1 MKDRLLS
8 LLANDRLMRLMRPV
22 RRNGAT
28 IFFLHRFH
36 DPARGNDGHS
46 PELLRQALAF
56 LRRHGFTFAPLGDVL
71 ATLAAGE
78 EPRPD
83 TVVFTIDDGYA
94 DFAEVAGPIFAEFDC
109 PATVFLVTGFLD
121 GQLWLWWD
129 QVEYAIERSPRQNPA
144 IRLDAMPFAATLR
157 TPQDRRHAIDHLTEA
172 LKHVDDA
179 RKHEFI
185 AELARQ
191 LEVALPAG
199 CPPLYA
205 PMTWDQVRRAAR
217 QGVSF
222 GPHTVTH
229 PILSQCSDEAARWE
243 IAQSTAR
250 LRQETDAMV
259 PVFCYPNG
267 TPWSFSARE
276 EQAVREAG
284 LGGAVTTLP
293 RHVTRARYAADGR
306 APFAIPRFPFPRD
319 LPRVAGV
326 VGGAEH
332 MRSRIRAAVQA
343 GD

>member
-1 MKDRLLS
+1 MKDRLLR
-8 LLANDRLMRLMRPV
+8 LLSSDRLMGLMRPV
-22 RRNGAT
+22 RQKGAT
-28 IFFLHRFH
+28 IFFLHRFR
-36 DPARGNDGHS
+36 DPVRGNDGHS

-56 LRRHGFTFAPLGDVL
+56 LRRHDFTLAPLGDVL
-71 ATLAAGE
+71 ATLAAGD

-94 DFAEVAGPIFAEFDC
+94 DFAEVAAPIFAEFDC
-109 PATVFLVTGFLD
+109 PVTVFLVTGFLD

-129 QVEYAIERSPRQNPA
+129 QIEYAIERSPRQSSS
-144 IRLDAMPFAATLR
+144 IRLEAVPFAATLR
-157 TPQDRRHAIDHLTEA
+157 TPQDRREAIDHLTEA

-179 RKHEFI
+179 RKHEII

-191 LEVALPAG
+191 LEVDLPAA

-205 PMTWDQVRRAAR
+205 PMSWDQVRGAAR
-217 QGVSF
+217 HGVTY
-222 GPHTVTH
+222 GPHTVSH
-229 PILSQCSDEAARWE
+229 PILSQCSDEAAQRE

-250 LRQETDAMV
+250 LRQETDAIV

-267 TPWSFSARE
+267 TPWSFTARE
-276 EQAVREAG
+276 EEAVRETG
-284 LGGAVTTLP
+284 LLGAVTTHP

-306 APFAIPRFPFPRD
+306 APFAVPRFPFPRD
-319 LPRVAGV
+319 LSRVAGI

-332 MRSRIRAAVQA
+332 MRQHIRAVLRP